1 MFKKFPEVVF
11 LSYPSET
18 MLNRIKDIYLY
29 LNEKGT
35 ATTKELSEQFGL
47 SDRTIQRDI
56 NILQYNGL
64 VESYKK
70 GEWTTTDKKVKLPK

>member
-1 MFKKFPEVVF
+1 
-11 LSYPSET
+11 
-18 MLNRIKDIYLY
+18 MLNRIKDLYLY
-29 LNEKGT
+29 LNERGT

-47 SDRTIQRDI
+47 SERTIQRDI

-70 GEWTTTDKKVKLPK
+70 ANGQQLIKKLKLPKVD